1 MKKLWI
7 LFGFLGLVS
16 CNQETTQQPENITNI
31 EDYQVYL
38 DTDETE
44 LISQLKAEVE
54 ELKTE
59 AAGDTTRIVLN
70 GSIAG
75 KLNTLFDLTGNVDYL
90 NESVRFRES
99 VVKNTYIRPE
109 NSKHALAQAY
119 IKQHRFKKAD
129 SLMRSFTQEFSGPES
144 QMVQFDIAMELGE
157 YKKAESLL
165 DSMRNTGDYNYLIR
179 AAKWNDYIGQLG
191 TTVNLMENAM
201 ELADQ
206 SGDQSRQLW
215 SYSNIADY
223 YGHHGD
229 LEKSY
234 AHYLK
239 TLEKDPHNTYALK
252 GIAWIAY
259 SHDSDVEEART
270 ILENLSK
277 RHPTPDYL
285 LDLAELYE
293 FEGKEQE
300 AMALKEDFMTRV
312 SDPEYRGMYNA
323 YKITE
328 LIDAGQTQKAVDLAR
343 IEVQNRATP
352 ETYDLLGY
360 ALLTNGEAQA
370 ALENHE
376 QYVIGKT
383 FEPVA
388 QFHTALIYKANGMDK
403 AVAAFKEELLET
415 EYEMGPVTYKK
426 IEAL

>member
-1 MKKLWI
+1 MKNI
-7 LFGFLGLVS
+7 LIICAVLALAS
-16 CNQETTQQPENITNI
+16 CKQEEPQVAENITQP
-31 EDYQVYL
+31 EDYQSYL
-38 DTDETE
+38 DQDEAA
-44 LISQLKAEVE
+44 IVAQLKNEVE
-54 ELKTE
+54 ELKAE
-59 AAGDTTRIVLN
+59 ASGDTTRIVL
-70 GSIAG
+70 SARIAG
-75 KLNTLFDLTGNVDYL
+75 KLNTLFDLTGEADYL

-99 VVKNTYIRPE
+99 VVNNTYIKPE

-129 SLMRSFTQEFSGPES
+129 SLMQTITQENLVPES

-157 YKKAESLL
+157 FQKAEALL

-179 AAKWNDYIGQLG
+179 AAKWNDHTGNLDETI
-191 TTVNLMENAM
+191 NLMERAM

-206 SGDQSRQLW
+206 SGDESLMIW

-234 AHYLK
+234 EHYLK
-239 TLEKDPHNTYALK
+239 TLEKDPTNTYALK

-259 SHDSDVEEART
+259 SHDRDVEEART
-270 ILENLSK
+270 ILERLNE
-277 RHPTPDYL
+277 RHPLPDYQL
-285 LDLAELYE
+285 ELAELDE
-293 FEGKEQE
+293 FEGKTEE
-300 AMALKEDFMTRV
+300 AEERKLDFISQV
-312 SDPEYRGMYNA
+312 ADSAYGEMYNA

-328 LIDAGQTQKAVDLAR
+328 LIDAGRTQEAVDLAR
-343 IEVQNRATP
+343 VEVNNRATP

-360 ALLTNGEAQA
+360 ALLANDEKGEALKIHQ
-370 ALENHE
+370 

-388 QFHTALIYKANGMDK
+388 QLHTALIYKAHGMDQEVEALK
-403 AVAAFKEELLET
+403 TELLET

-426 IEAL
+426 IQSL